1 MRVEFISPGSNLGAH
16 HPYPF
21 AFLPDFMRLT
31 AQSRGAHAFLAMDRQ
46 TGASMPLI
54 FRERA
59 GFRVLT
65 CLYVPCGRD
74 GLRLDL
80 DSECSFLDRF
90 VQASRD
96 DLHAHRIS
104 APENWCLFAKVPHSA
119 VTCPFAS
126 YVVDL
131 TQDESVLWKGLH
143 QKHRNSIR
151 LAIKSDV
158 SIEMGLSVLESC
170 HDIYASTMRLNGLQP
185 HSLAFFKALGERIPN
200 AILPLIS
207 VKNGKI
213 QSSALLLY
221 TIDAAY
227 YVYGGTSVG
236 GADAGANC
244 LLHYNAMLALK
255 ATGVR
260 RYDFVGARIG
270 VRLTDK
276 QAGIQRFKSRFG
288 GELHTGEL
296 WKINLAPRICRYN
309 DLGKRF
315 LARAKGRSP
324 VLDLIDQINASRNSQ

>member
-1 MRVEFISPGSNLGAH
+1 MRVEFVSPSLNLLAH
-16 HPYPF
+16 QSYPF

-31 AQSRGAHAFLAMDRQ
+31 AQSRGAHAFLALDRQ

-54 FRERA
+54 LRERA

-65 CLYVPCGRD
+65 CLYVPCGSD
-74 GLRLDL
+74 GLRLDQN
-80 DSECSFLDRF
+80 SECAFLNRF

-96 DLHAHRIS
+96 DLRAHRIS
-104 APENWCLFAKVPHSA
+104 APENWCLFAKVPHVA
-119 VTCPFAS
+119 VSCPFAS

-131 TQDESVLWKGLH
+131 TQDESDLWKGLH
-143 QKHRNSIR
+143 QKHRNAIR
-151 LAIKSDV
+151 MAIKSDV
-158 SIEMGLSVLESC
+158 SIEMGLSVLEAC
-170 HDIYASTMRLNGLQP
+170 HEIYASTMRLNGLQS

-213 QSSALLLY
+213 QSSALVLH

-260 RYDFVGARIG
+260 CYDFVGARIG
-270 VRLTDK
+270 VELTER

-288 GELHTGEL
+288 GKLHTGAL
-296 WKINLAPRICRYN
+296 WKIDLAPRICRWS
-309 DLGKRF
+309 DLGKRI

-324 VLDLIDQINASRNSQ
+324 MLDLIDQINAAPNC